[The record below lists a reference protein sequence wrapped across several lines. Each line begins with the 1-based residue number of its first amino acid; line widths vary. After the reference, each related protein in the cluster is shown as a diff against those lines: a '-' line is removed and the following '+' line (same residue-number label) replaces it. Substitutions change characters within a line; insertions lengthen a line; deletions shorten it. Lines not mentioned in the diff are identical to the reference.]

1 METPHQ
7 FGVASAGERWKR
19 GCGGE
24 TFGRFRPNWPSPT
37 KSSSHLLYAPKSRY
51 PKRTTPGN
59 RQQSRRSPLGPDKV
73 NLRRSGPLRH
83 PASLPAPFHAP
94 AAQPFEHIGLE
105 FGRGIGE
112 LIASRD
118 PPVARGVHEV
128 IVFLDDLAFLVAMI
142 LAELAQPVRK
152 RVEDL
157 QAPGRE
163 RVPDFIDT
171 AFDGVHR
178 RLQVQPQL
186 AVHFHERATVDLRAA
201 QTARIYYARD
211 PLPNRFDG

>member
-59 RQQSRRSPLGPDKV
+59 RQQSRRSPLGPDKI

-83 PASLPAPFHAP
+83 PASLPAAAHATT
-94 AAQPFEHIGLE
+94 AAQAFHQIVIRL
-105 FGRGIGE
+105 GRGIRE
-112 LIASRD
+112 AVASGD
-118 PPVARGVHEV
+118 PPVPHSVHEV
-128 IVFLDDLAFLVAMI
+128 IVFLDDLAFLVAVI
-142 LAELAQPVRK
+142 LAELAHPV
-152 RVEDL
+152 
-157 QAPGRE
+157 
-163 RVPDFIDT
+163 
-171 AFDGVHR
+171 
-178 RLQVQPQL
+178 
-186 AVHFHERATVDLRAA
+186 
-201 QTARIYYARD
+201 
-211 PLPNRFDG
+211 

>member
-1 METPHQ
+1 MKSEWKLRTSSAWPVRANVGRG
-7 FGVASAGERWKR
+7 GVGEKPLE
-19 GCGGE
+19 GFAPTGPAP
-24 TFGRFRPNWPSPT
+24 PNHPLISC
-37 KSSSHLLYAPKSRY
+37 YAPKSRY

-59 RQQSRRSPLGPDKV
+59 RQQSRRSPLGPDKI

-83 PASLPAPFHAP
+83 PASLPAAP
-94 AAQPFEHIGLE
+94 QATVAQPFEHIGVE
-105 FGRGIGE
+105 FCRGIGQPV
-112 LIASRD
+112 ASRD
-118 PPVARGVHEV
+118 PPVPHSVHEV
-128 IVFLDDLAFLVAMI
+128 IVFLDDLALLVAMI

-163 RVPDFIDT
+163 RVPDFIDA

-186 AVHFHERATVDLRAA
+186 AVHFHERATVDL
-201 QTARIYYARD
+201 
-211 PLPNRFDG
+211 